1 MSKLQNNYIIL
12 VCLTVV
18 LVLSGTYFERSRAA
32 VPQAA
37 AFQNGFNLTSDLIG
51 AHSVTT
57 ADLNLDGKVDVVAAG
72 RESGR
77 VVWYA
82 NDGGAF
88 PQFTQHEVGFV
99 QGVYM
104 VVTADLDG
112 DGDADIVATAVDEL
126 MPSGVEQSNGAVGAL
141 VWFQNNLRSEG
152 GFTAHTIAGALP
164 YAVAVHAADLDR
176 DGDLDLLSAAR
187 DGNRIAWYE
196 NIGGQPPTFIER
208 EITTNALAV
217 VSVGAGDLDGDGDL
231 DIFSASEDDNKI
243 AWYLNDGNHPP
254 NFIEAGA
261 YTPGAPPPNL
271 DYAKDVIAAD
281 LDGDGDLDLA
291 YVGEDNNEVGWL
303 ENLGGSPPTF
313 IPHIIG
319 NDIVHGKTIFA
330 ADIEGD
336 GDIDLLVASSGD
348 NKITHYINDGGSP
361 PTFTPLVV
369 TNSALGARAVH
380 AADLDGDG
388 DLDILSA
395 SRDDHRIVW
404 YPNRK
409 IHRTAI
415 FNEATQT
422 VVEVRPNARN
432 VYAVDMDKDGDT
444 DLLAVTENV
453 VLWYENNGA
462 SPPGFIPHEI
472 ANNISGGRWV
482 AAGDLDGDGD
492 MDVVAASKRTNQ
504 ISWYENLGGSPPAFA
519 WHIVTQ
525 DARGAR
531 AALIA
536 DLNGDGHLDIYSASD
551 TDNAISWYQ
560 NNGARPPTFTRHI
573 VSRNAAYARSVYA
586 ADLDGDGDLDLMS
599 ASQNDHK
606 VAWYENLGGEPLE
619 FFERAIDM
627 GAGGVLHIHADDL
640 DGDGDMDLL
649 AALEYDNSLRWYENL
664 GGTPPAFQMHFVS
677 TNTYIPHA
685 IHSGDF
691 DQDGDIDLV
700 AAIEGTNMIAWFEND
715 GSHPPRFTERT
726 IVNNTLVAH
735 GVYVADV
742 DNDGDLD
749 VISAS
754 REDGKIAWYENL
766 GGQYTMS
773 AELDMANSSVTH
785 IFVTSRGRT
794 GDPDLAVAHLDL
806 QLLDDQQQPLTSQQA
821 NQLIRQIDVYRT
833 DCCEKVVDPAR
844 HPLLAS
850 LQNLELEAGGHL
862 FIRLVDGDANTLVPA
877 GGTTSF
883 AVVIHG
889 ADNACVNGV
898 RSYRVNNIAS
908 SGVALNSETDQPL
921 LAEYVRAG
929 ELNYGPPENAAP
941 VVMINEFLA
950 DNDRGLEDP
959 DDRGEYPDWIELY
972 NSAVVPIDLSGK
984 YLTDDLTNPTRHRI
998 ADGVIIPPRGHLVF
1012 YADGEPQQGPL
1023 HLNFKLERNGE
1034 SIGLFE
1040 ADAGG
1045 IKKLDEVVFGPQ
1057 LTNVSTGRFPDGSAR
1072 WREFD
1077 VPTPGRANIG
1087 FVTTSRVHLPFLM
1100 RELTCE

>member
-1 MSKLQNNYIIL
+1 MNVGHMSKLKKYYITL

-18 LVLSGTYFERSRAA
+18 LVLSSTYFERSNAA

-37 AFQNGFNLTSDLIG
+37 TFQSGFDLTSDLGG
-51 AHSVTT
+51 AHSVVT
-57 ADLNLDGKVDVVAAG
+57 ADLNLDGKLDVISAG

-77 VVWYA
+77 VLWHE
-82 NDGGAF
+82 NDGGTF
-88 PQFTQHEVGFV
+88 PQFIQHEVGIV

-104 VVTADLDG
+104 VVAADLDR
-112 DGDADIVATAVDEL
+112 DGDADIVATAVGEL
-126 MPSGVEQSNGAVGAL
+126 MPSGAEQSNGAVGAL
-141 VWFQNNLRSEG
+141 VWFQNNLRNDG
-152 GFTAHTIAGALP
+152 TFTPHTIVGSLP
-164 YAVAVHAADLDR
+164 YAVAVHAADLDG
-176 DGDLDLLSAAR
+176 DGDLDLLSGAR
-187 DGNRIAWYE
+187 DGNRVAWYE
-196 NIGGQPPTFIER
+196 NIGGQPPAFIER
-208 EITTNALAV
+208 EITTNAMAV

-231 DIFSASEDDNKI
+231 DVFSASEDDNKI
-243 AWYLNDGNHPP
+243 AWYLNDGNRPP

-261 YTPGAPPPNL
+261 HTPGAPPPNL
-271 DYAKDVIAAD
+271 DYAKGVTAAD

-313 IPHIIG
+313 AAHVIG
-319 NDIVHGKTIFA
+319 YDILHGKMIVA
-330 ADIEGD
+330 EDIDGD
-336 GDIDLLVASSGD
+336 GDADLLVASSGD
-348 NKITHYINDGGSP
+348 NKITQYVNNGGTP

-369 TNSALGARAVH
+369 TTSAVGARAVH

-395 SRDDHRIVW
+395 SRDDNRIVW

-409 IHRTAI
+409 LHRTAI
-415 FNEATQT
+415 FNESTQT
-422 VVEVRPNARN
+422 VVDVRQGARN
-432 VYAVDMDKDGDT
+432 VSAADMDKDGDT
-444 DLLAVTENV
+444 DLLAITENRV
-453 VLWYENNGA
+453 IWYENNGA
-462 SPPGFIPHEI
+462 SPPAFAIHEI

-482 AAGDLDGDGD
+482 SAGDLDGDGD

-504 ISWYENLGGSPPAFA
+504 ISWYENLGGFPPAFA

-525 DARGAR
+525 DARGVR

-536 DLNGDGHLDIYSASD
+536 DLNGDGHMDIYSASD

-573 VSRNAAYARSVYA
+573 ISRNAAYARSVYA

-606 VAWYENLGGEPLE
+606 VAWYENLGGAPLE
-619 FFERAIDM
+619 FFERAVDM

-640 DGDGDMDLL
+640 DVLT
-649 AALEYDNSLRWYENL
+649 ALEYDNSLRWYENL
-664 GGTPPAFQMHFVS
+664 GGSPPTFQMHFVS
-677 TNTYIPHA
+677 TNAYIPHA

-691 DQDGDIDLV
+691 DQDGDADLV
-700 AAIEGTNMIAWFEND
+700 AAIEGTNTIAWYEND
-715 GSHPPRFTERT
+715 GGRPPHFSERI

-735 GVYVADV
+735 GVYVADL
-742 DNDGDLD
+742 DKDGDLD

-766 GGQYTMS
+766 GGQYTML
-773 AELDMANSSVTH
+773 AELDDANSSVTH
-785 IFVTSRGRT
+785 IFVTSRGRS

-806 QLLDDQQQPLTSQQA
+806 QLLDDQQRPLTNQEA
-821 NQLIRQIDVYRT
+821 NQLIRQLDVYRT
-833 DCCEKVVDPAR
+833 DCCEKIVDPAR

-850 LQNLELEAGGHL
+850 LQSLDLEADGHL
-862 FIRLVDGDANTLVPA
+862 FIRLVDGDTNTFVPA
-877 GGTTSF
+877 GGTTAF

-889 ADNACVNGV
+889 AGNACVNGV

-908 SGVALNSETDQPL
+908 SGVALNSATDQPL
-921 LAEYVRAG
+921 VAEYVRAG
-929 ELNYGPPENAAP
+929 ELNYGPPENVAP
-941 VVMINEFLA
+941 IVMINEFLA

-984 YLTDDLTNPTRHRI
+984 YLTDDLTSPTRHRI
-998 ADGVIIPPRGHLVF
+998 ADGVVIPARGYLVF
-1012 YADGEPQQGPL
+1012 YADGEPQQGPF

-1040 ADAGG
+1040 ADASG
-1045 IKKLDEVVFGPQ
+1045 IKKLDEIVYGPQ

-1077 VPTPGRANIG
+1077 LPTPGRANIG
-1087 FVTTSRVHLPFLM
+1087 FVTTNRVHLPFLM
-1100 RELTCE
+1100 RELACE